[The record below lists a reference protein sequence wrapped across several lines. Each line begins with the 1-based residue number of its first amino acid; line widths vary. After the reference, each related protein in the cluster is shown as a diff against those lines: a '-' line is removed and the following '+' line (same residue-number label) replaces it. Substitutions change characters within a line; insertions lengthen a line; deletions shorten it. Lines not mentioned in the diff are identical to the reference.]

1 MGIAAPPPP
10 RSAPSGCRDSRAI
23 NYDAA
28 AGPGDRSFLNMF
40 QKNTLQGCIYVGD
53 DGDPSKAPAPL
64 RHRKGHQCILPTAVS
79 MQEAELARLL
89 QTHAYWTT
97 SQREY
102 LDRVKSKIVGRQ
114 TSLPSMSAFGN
125 NFYDKRAIGAWDA
138 YRRCSMLEPLVADVL
153 QKGVSGDFLE
163 AGVFRGGTSVFMA
176 AMLLAAGQLG
186 NGQHA
191 AGATAQRRRMWIA
204 DAFGAGMP
212 PDDYMDRLFE
222 RKNMSRQSVDE
233 QRISWAGKFKDPM
246 LSSAVVAASVACH
259 LNITCSQAGRV
270 SLENLRMPSITE
282 SFASKQRF
290 HDLAMKEDD
299 SVRRSLEEAGVHLIE
314 GYFNETLPGSVGQL
328 ALLRLDADSFA
339 PTYEV
344 LERLYPRLSAGG
356 YVVFDDW
363 KILQSQQAILQFRR
377 EQNITT
383 PIFASLRSWPP
394 PLQTIDCMAFWRKEA
409 PMTSDSR

>member
-1 MGIAAPPPP
+1 
-10 RSAPSGCRDSRAI
+10 
-23 NYDAA
+23 
-28 AGPGDRSFLNMF
+28 
-40 QKNTLQGCIYVGD
+40 
-53 DGDPSKAPAPL
+53 
-64 RHRKGHQCILPTAVS
+64 
-79 MQEAELARLL
+79 
-89 QTHAYWTT
+89 
-97 SQREY
+97 
-102 LDRVKSKIVGRQ
+102 
-114 TSLPSMSAFGN
+114 
-125 NFYDKRAIGAWDA
+125 
-138 YRRCSMLEPLVADVL
+138 
-153 QKGVSGDFLE
+153 
-163 AGVFRGGTSVFMA
+163 MA

>member
-40 QKNTLQGCIYVGD
+40 QKNTLQECVYVGD

-290 HDLAMKEDD
+290 HDLAIKEDD
-299 SVRRSLEEAGVHLIE
+299 RVRRSLEEAGVHLIE

-409 PMTSDSR
+409 PMNSDSR

>member
-1 MGIAAPPPP
+1 MDIAAPPPP

-28 AGPGDRSFLNMF
+28 AGPGDRSFLKMF
-40 QKNTLQGCIYVGD
+40 IAKNTQELSQRCIYVGD

-114 TSLPSMSAFGN
+114 TRLPPMSATGN
-125 NFYDKRAIGAWDA
+125 NYYDLRAIGAWDA
-138 YRRCSMLEPLVADVL
+138 FRRCSMLEPLVADVL
-153 QKGVSGDFLE
+153 HKGVSGDFLE

-176 AMLLAAGQLG
+176 AMLLAADQLG

-191 AGATAQRRRMWIA
+191 AGAIAQRRRMWIA

-212 PDDYMDRLFE
+212 LDDYTDRFFV

-259 LNITCSQAGRV
+259 LNITCSQAGRA
-270 SLENLRMPSITE
+270 SLELRMPSIHVTE
-282 SFASKQRF
+282 SFANKQRF
-290 HDLAMKEDD
+290 HDLAMQENDR
-299 SVRRSLEEAGVHLIE
+299 VRRSLEEAGVHLIE
-314 GYFNETLPGSVGQL
+314 GYFNETLPGIVGQL
-328 ALLRLDADSFA
+328 ALLRLDADGFA

-409 PMTSDSR
+409 RP

>member
-1 MGIAAPPPP
+1 
-10 RSAPSGCRDSRAI
+10 
-23 NYDAA
+23 
-28 AGPGDRSFLNMF
+28 MF
-40 QKNTLQGCIYVGD
+40 QKNTLQECVYVGD

-246 LSSAVVAASVACH
+246 LSSAVVAASMACH

-290 HDLAMKEDD
+290 HDLAIKEDD
-299 SVRRSLEEAGVHLIE
+299 RVRRSLEEAGVHLIE

-394 PLQTIDCMAFWRKEA
+394 PLQTIVCMAFWRKEA

>member
-1 MGIAAPPPP
+1 
-10 RSAPSGCRDSRAI
+10 
-23 NYDAA
+23 
-28 AGPGDRSFLNMF
+28 
-40 QKNTLQGCIYVGD
+40 
-53 DGDPSKAPAPL
+53 
-64 RHRKGHQCILPTAVS
+64 

-290 HDLAMKEDD
+290 HDLAIKEDD
-299 SVRRSLEEAGVHLIE
+299 CVRRSLEEAGVHLIE